1 MMKKWLVLG
10 MGMLLMIPSLSWA
23 GRLQVTVPA
32 GIKQVSLLSP
42 GTGPVLDHLRG
53 KLDADL
59 KAFDAQYHVAE
70 LKQAADAAKALSA
83 ERREAYQ
90 KGGKSVGEEYIG
102 KIHIA
107 ITKVEAN
114 ISSES
119 SLGEISFAYT
129 ATNNS
134 DRIVSDV
141 VYTPR
146 IGKMKIPVAS
156 KLVLEFIDPVTL
168 KFGLGPGRSLSSKAD
183 SPETLSF
190 LMGEVSKQD
199 LGYIKQNVTTAFGL
213 DIEDIHFMS
222 SIGYKD
228 QSKVMDVEQA
238 FQGRLKELE
247 LASSA
252 AQREAEAKAAA
263 YTQAKAA
270 YDKAKEGTVKQFRTA
285 AQSLKQSA
293 VRITQPVDKK
303 GRGVFSDI
311 APGAYYLYAEDGRGK
326 VVFQAVQVQRAR
338 EKVKVETLVKDPF
351 LP

>member
-1 MMKKWLVLG
+1 MMKKWLMLC
-10 MGMLLMIPSLSWA
+10 MGMLLMIPGLA
-23 GRLQVTVPA
+23 RAERLQVTVPA
-32 GIKQVSLLSP
+32 GIKEVHLLSP

-53 KLDADL
+53 QLDADL
-59 KAFDAQYHVAE
+59 KAFDAQYHVAD
-70 LKQAADAAKALSA
+70 LKQAADAAKTLSA
-83 ERREAYQ
+83 ERHEAYL
-90 KGGKSVGEEYIG
+90 KGSQSVGEQYIG

-119 SLGEISFAYT
+119 SLGEISYWYT

-156 KLVLEFIDPVTL
+156 KLVLEFIDPMTL
-168 KFGLGPGRSLSSKAD
+168 KSGLAPGRSLSSKAD
-183 SPETLSF
+183 SPENLSF

-199 LGYIKQNVTTAFGL
+199 LSYIKQNVTTAFGL
-213 DIEDIHFMS
+213 DIEDIHFMN

-228 QSKVMDVEQA
+228 QSKSLNVEQA

-247 LASSA
+247 LASIA
-252 AQREAEAKAAA
+252 AQREAEAKAVA

-293 VRITQPVDKK
+293 VRATAQTDKK
-303 GRGVFSDI
+303 GRCVLADI
-311 APGAYYLYAEDGRGK
+311 VPGDYYVYAENGAGR
-326 VVFQAVQVQRAR
+326 VVFQAVQVKRAR
-338 EKVKVETLVKDPF
+338 EKVKIENLVKDPF